1 MWRIALRDLQWRNRR
16 FLIALVATGLVF
28 AVTLLT
34 TGALRGIQNE
44 AGHILGVIDAD
55 GWLVA
60 EGTSGPFTTAR
71 VIPATRA
78 DEVRGLSGVKEADP
92 IVILHTTVR
101 GRELQDI
108 NLLGYRIGGIGE
120 PRVERGR
127 LPRVDG
133 EAVADAKL
141 GVDIGGT
148 LDLSGHKVTVVGI
161 ATRVSFYYG
170 LPTVLTPIGDTQQL
184 AFFGQPLAMSIATR
198 GVPSTAPSG
207 LELVSPAR
215 VKEDL
220 ERPLANGNRT
230 IQFVSFLLWI
240 VATGIIGS
248 IVYLSALERTRDFAV
263 LKAVGA
269 SSGSLYA
276 GLALQAVA
284 LSVGAA
290 ILAMGLARVLTP
302 GFDFDVDLA
311 ASAALQLVVIAL
323 VVGLLASLIGLRR
336 AVATDPALAFT
347 AN

>member
-1 MWRIALRDLQWRNRR
+1 MWRIALRDLQWRHRR

-44 AGHILGVIDAD
+44 AGHILGAIDAE

-71 VIPATRA
+71 VIPAARA
-78 DEVRGLSGVKEADP
+78 DEVARIPGVRRADP
-92 IVILHTTVR
+92 IVILHTTVL
-101 GRELQDI
+101 GREVQDI
-108 NLLGYRIGGIGE
+108 NLIGYRIGGIGE
-120 PRVERGR
+120 PTVERGR
-127 LPRVDG
+127 LPRTDG
-133 EAVADAKL
+133 EGVVDVNL

-148 LDLSGHKVTVVGI
+148 IDLSGHKVTVVGV
-161 ATRVSFYYG
+161 ADNVSFYYG
-170 LPTVLTPIGDTQQL
+170 LPTVLTPIGDTQAL
-184 AFFGQPLAMSIATR
+184 AFFGQPLAMAIVTR
-198 GVPSTAPSG
+198 GTPANAPPGLDVVPP
-207 LELVSPAR
+207 VK

-220 ERPLANGNRT
+220 ERPLANGNKT

-269 SSGSLYA
+269 SSRSLFV

-290 ILAMGLARVLTP
+290 VLAMGLARLLSP
-302 GFDFDVDLA
+302 GFDFAVDFA
-311 ASAALQLVVIAL
+311 AIASLQLVAIAL

-336 AVATDPALAFT
+336 AVATDPALAFSG
-347 AN
+347 N

>member
-1 MWRIALRDLQWRNRR
+1 MWRIALRDLQWRHRR
-16 FLIALVATGLVF
+16 FLIALLATGLVF

-71 VIPATRA
+71 VIPAARA
-78 DEVRGLSGVKEADP
+78 DEVRGLPGVREADP
-92 IVILHTTVR
+92 LVILHTTVL

-141 GVDIGGT
+141 SVDIGGT

-161 ATRVSFYYG
+161 ARQVSFYYG

-198 GVPSTAPSG
+198 GVPATAPAG
-207 LELVSPAR
+207 LELVSPDD
-215 VKEDL
+215 VKADL

-269 SSGSLYA
+269 SSRSLYA

-290 ILAMGLARVLTP
+290 VLAMGLARLLTP

-311 ASAALQLVVIAL
+311 ASAALQLVAIAL
-323 VVGLLASLIGLRR
+323 VVGLLASVIGLRR

-347 AN
+347 GN

>member
-1 MWRIALRDLQWRNRR
+1 MWRIALRDLQWRHRR
-16 FLIALVATGLVF
+16 FLIALLATGLVF

-44 AGHILGVIDAD
+44 AGHILGAIDAE

-71 VIPATRA
+71 VIPAARA
-78 DEVRGLSGVKEADP
+78 DEVAQQPGIERADP
-92 IVILHTTVR
+92 IVILHTTVL

-108 NLLGYRIGGIGE
+108 NLIGYRIGGIGE
-120 PRVERGR
+120 PDVERGR
-127 LPRVDG
+127 LPQRDG
-133 EAVADAKL
+133 EAVADVNL

-148 LDLSGHKVTVVGI
+148 LDLSGHKVTVVGL
-161 ATRVSFYYG
+161 ARQVSFYYG

-184 AFFGQPLAMSIATR
+184 AFFGQPLAMAIVTR
-198 GVPSTAPSG
+198 GTPTEAPSG
-207 LELVSPAR
+207 LAIVPPAA
-215 VKEDL
+215 VKADL
-220 ERPLANGNRT
+220 ERPLANGNKT

-269 SSGSLYA
+269 SSRSLYA

-290 ILAMGLARVLTP
+290 VLAMALARLLEP
-302 GFDFDVDLA
+302 GFDFAVDLA
-311 ASAALQLVVIAL
+311 ATAAIQLVVIAL

-347 AN
+347 GS

>member
-1 MWRIALRDLQWRNRR
+1 MWRIALRDLQWRHRR
-16 FLIALVATGLVF
+16 FLIALLATGLVF

-34 TGALRGIQNE
+34 NGALRGIQNE

-60 EGTSGPFTTAR
+60 EGTSGPFTAAR
-71 VIPATRA
+71 VIHATRA
-78 DEVRGLSGVKEADP
+78 EEVRELPGVREADP
-92 IVILHTTVR
+92 IVILHTTVL
-101 GRELQDI
+101 GREVQDI
-108 NLLGYRIGGIGE
+108 NLLGYRVGGIGE

-161 ATRVSFYYG
+161 AHRVSFYYG

-207 LELVSPAR
+207 LELVSPDEVR
-215 VKEDL
+215 DDL

-269 SSGSLYA
+269 SSRSLYA

-290 ILAMGLARVLTP
+290 ILAMGLARLLTP

-323 VVGLLASLIGLRR
+323 VVGLLASVIGLRR

-347 AN
+347 GN